1 MLNVLAGRGVDVILD
16 CIGGSYWEKNL
27 RSLAME
33 GRWVLYGVMGGKSVD
48 GDLLG
53 KLLFKR
59 GHILSS
65 LLRSRSL
72 QVRLRIKTF
81 HNESN
86 KYFVFVVFC
95 NEY

>member
-1 MLNVLAGRGVDVILD
+1 MH
-16 CIGGSYWEKNL
+16 
-27 RSLAME
+27 SLAMD
-33 GRWVLYGVMGGKSVD
+33 GRWVLYGVMGGKAVD

-65 LLRSRSL
+65 LLRSRNL
-72 QVRLRIKTF
+72 QVRLRKKKKIYF

-86 KYFVFVVFC
+86 IYKMFFTFAMNTEFSSFYSIKL
-95 NEY
+95 N

>member
-1 MLNVLAGRGVDVILD
+1 M
-16 CIGGSYWEKNL
+16 
-27 RSLAME
+27 
-33 GRWVLYGVMGGKSVD
+33 LYGVMGGKAVD

-72 QVRLRIKTF
+72 QVRLRVKKKTSIM
-81 HNESN
+81 NLTN
-86 KYFVFVVFC
+86 IVYVYC
-95 NEY
+95 LLR

>member
-1 MLNVLAGRGVDVILD
+1 M
-16 CIGGSYWEKNL
+16 
-27 RSLAME
+27 RSLAMD
-33 GRWVLYGVMGGKSVD
+33 GRWVLYGVMGGKAVD

-72 QVRLRIKTF
+72 QVRLRVKKKTSIM
-81 HNESN
+81 NLTN
-86 KYFVFVVFC
+86 IVYVYC
-95 NEY
+95 LLW

>member
-1 MLNVLAGRGVDVILD
+1 MD
-16 CIGGSYWEKNL
+16 
-27 RSLAME
+27 
-33 GRWVLYGVMGGKSVD
+33 GRWVLYGVMGGKAVD

-72 QVRLRIKTF
+72 QVRLRVKKKTF

-86 KYFVFVVFC
+86 KYCICLLSFAVSTVFSPF
-95 NEY
+95 YSIKLS

>member
-1 MLNVLAGRGVDVILD
+1 M
-16 CIGGSYWEKNL
+16 
-27 RSLAME
+27 RSLAMD
-33 GRWVLYGVMGGKSVD
+33 GRWVLYGVMGGKAVD

-72 QVRLRIKTF
+72 QVRLRIKKIF
-81 HNESN
+81 HNKPNTYLMCLLS
-86 KYFVFVVFC
+86 FALSV
-95 NEY
+95 

>member
-1 MLNVLAGRGVDVILD
+1 MFGLQSVLTVPNILAGRGVDVILD

-27 RSLAME
+27 HSLALD
-33 GRWVLYGVMGGKSVD
+33 GRWVLYGVMGGKAVD

-53 KLLFKR
+53 KLLLKR

-72 QVRLRIKTF
+72 QARFRIKKTLA
-81 HNESN
+81 
-86 KYFVFVVFC
+86 YRM
-95 NEY
+95 

>member
-1 MLNVLAGRGVDVILD
+1 M
-16 CIGGSYWEKNL
+16 
-27 RSLAME
+27 RSLAMD
-33 GRWVLYGVMGGKSVD
+33 GRWVLYGVMGGKAVD

-72 QVRLRIKTF
+72 QVRLRGEKKTSTMNLTYFMFVDFFAMNTEFSSFYSIKL
-81 HNESN
+81 N
-86 KYFVFVVFC
+86 
-95 NEY
+95 